1 MKEGL
6 GDHIREHAYDYNQMV
21 TKEITRIR
29 RIQELKLR
37 LVNVLISFFF
47 AAMVGAFN
55 LLFKLF
61 YDDIVAAGWW
71 TGLFTE

>member
-37 LVNVLISFFF
+37 LVKILHSH
-47 AAMVGAFN
+47 
-55 LLFKLF
+55 
-61 YDDIVAAGWW
+61 
-71 TGLFTE
+71 